1 VLAALSCLAAACL
14 SSSFPGDDAARPATD
29 LPQRFMVVEEGVHR
43 PTRPDEGCRSPLAD
57 PRDGRQL
64 RLARSLAGRGDYEV
78 PPSAYGLGPDE
89 LLRVDCAS
97 GEPVGAVP
105 R

>member
-1 VLAALSCLAAACL
+1 MSCLAAACL
-14 SSSFPGDDAARPATD
+14 TSSFPGDEAARPVTD
-29 LPQRFMVVEEGVHR
+29 LPPRFLVVDEGTLR
-43 PTRPDEGCRSPLAD
+43 PAQPEQGCRSPLTD

-64 RLARSLAGRGDYEV
+64 RLVRSLAGRGDYEV

-89 LLRVDCAS
+89 LLRVDCA
-97 GEPVGAVP
+97 GGTAIGAGP